1 MPAVVLRHSGF
12 KRLTQAKRGG
22 ARSCKGERK
31 MSERRSAR
39 LFGVE
44 YDELRAGLVI
54 GSGGRFDGCASEC
67 SSRVALRI
75 ENRAGV
81 IMDFADPRF
90 GELVDSFF
98 GSCRPEKPFSEQAF
112 DDLWG

>member
-1 MPAVVLRHSGF
+1 
-12 KRLTQAKRGG
+12 
-22 ARSCKGERK
+22 

-54 GSGGRFDGCASEC
+54 GSGGRFDGWASEC
-67 SSRVALRI
+67 SSRVAPRI
-75 ENRAGV
+75 ENRAV
-81 IMDFADPRF
+81 VTMDFADPRF
-90 GELVDSFF
+90 GEQVDSFF
-98 GSCRPEKPFSEQAF
+98 GLCRPEKPFSEHAF